1 MDVVCES
8 VHGVGEHAVHSLAFS
23 HDSQFLAGAGEDST
37 IAVVR
42 VATGEVENRL
52 EVTNVRDVLSLAW
65 HPKKRA
71 LAYGGSGSS
80 SRSACASVVVG
91 Y

>member
-1 MDVVCES
+1 MITRCSLDVVCES

-42 VATGEVENRL
+42 VATGEVEN
-52 EVTNVRDVLSLAW
+52 
-65 HPKKRA
+65 PKKRA